1 MCPFLFSVPSGQRST
16 ANCGAD
22 LKRCFQDIPF
32 RTAFTSDCGVL
43 SVPRLDEDSLAFSLP
58 LRWMS
63 QCFELTS
70 SKGAFCECCSL
81 CDSFEELTALTF
93 QPSVSKKENL

>member
-1 MCPFLFSVPSGQRST
+1 MCPFLFSVLSGQHST

-22 LKRCFQDIPF
+22 LKRCFQDIPL
-32 RTAFTSDCGVL
+32 RTAFTSDGGVL
-43 SVPRLDEDSLAFSLP
+43 SVPRLDEDSLAFSIP
-58 LRWMS
+58 FRWMS
-63 QCFELTS
+63 QCF
-70 SKGAFCECCSL
+70 GGCCSL